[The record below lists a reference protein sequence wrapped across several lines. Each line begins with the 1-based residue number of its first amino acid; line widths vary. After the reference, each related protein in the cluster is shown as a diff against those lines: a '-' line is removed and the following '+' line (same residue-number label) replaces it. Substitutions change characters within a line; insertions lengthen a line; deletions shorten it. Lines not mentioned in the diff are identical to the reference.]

1 MGLSLPYHLYEALE
15 TRFPC
20 IPRLAMPLNPAL
32 LRFEEASTIAQLR
45 PHKSTR
51 ERGSRFTHLGQLR
64 QLLIVFGQ
72 TLATARC
79 TGLDLT
85 STPVTP
91 KPPWEEEEEDDPPA
105 AKQLILL
112 GCVRLFK
119 RICHMQWI
127 AIQKVTR
134 LCEAPQPGP
143 Q

>member
-1 MGLSLPYHLYEALE
+1 
-15 TRFPC
+15 
-20 IPRLAMPLNPAL
+20 MPLNPAL
-32 LRFEEASTIAQLR
+32 LRFEEASTIAQLSPR
-45 PHKSTR
+45 KSTR
-51 ERGSRFTHLGQLR
+51 EKGSRFTHLEQLR

-91 KPPWEEEEEDDPPA
+91 EPPWEEEEEDDPPA

-112 GCVRLFK
+112 RLFK
-119 RICHMQWI
+119 RICHMQLI